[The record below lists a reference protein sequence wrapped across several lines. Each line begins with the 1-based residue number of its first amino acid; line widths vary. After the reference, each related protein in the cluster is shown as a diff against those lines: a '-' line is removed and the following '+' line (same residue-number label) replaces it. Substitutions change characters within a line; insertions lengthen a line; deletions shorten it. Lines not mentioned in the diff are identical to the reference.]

1 MAAFLLQRTDFTQ
14 CAYTSSVMMVSCASS
29 VCPNL
34 RLQASTC
41 YCCYLYDTR
50 TKGGC
55 DTPLLLA
62 KQTYFSGVDSCSAI
76 ISTLQPM
83 LSTMAGL
90 NLLAAVMSMVYI
102 FQSNPIVYQEE
113 RDSKLPSTHNSNNG
127 LKLFRTV
134 KAMADYLLGHIKQ
147 FKSVSETTDTNNII
161 IIDNNYS

>member
-14 CAYTSSVMMVSCASS
+14 CAYTSSVMMVSCASP

-34 RLQASTC
+34 QLQASTC
-41 YCCYLYDTR
+41 YCCYLYNTR

-76 ISTLQPM
+76 TSTLQPM

-90 NLLAAVMSMVYI
+90 NLLAAVMSMIYI

-113 RDSKLPSTHNSNNG
+113 RDSKPPSTHNSN
-127 LKLFRTV
+127 KLFCTV
-134 KAMADYLLGHIKQ
+134 KAMADYLLGHTKQ
-147 FKSVSETTDTNNII
+147 FKSVSETTDTD
-161 IIDNNYS
+161 IDNNYYS